1 VRHGSLAAAW
11 LKLSRSEIQ
20 NNAGGVAIQRRV
32 SQLGVNACRYGVT
45 AFGAG
50 RHTRGKIAAIRI
62 EGAAMKSIRAVGLS
76 AILAFSLAPALA
88 DDITD
93 AIEQARRAYQG
104 GDSPTPSNRSTSP
117 RS

>member
-1 VRHGSLAAAW
+1 
-11 LKLSRSEIQ
+11 
-20 NNAGGVAIQRRV
+20 
-32 SQLGVNACRYGVT
+32 
-45 AFGAG
+45 
-50 RHTRGKIAAIRI
+50 
-62 EGAAMKSIRAVGLS
+62 MKSIRAVGLS